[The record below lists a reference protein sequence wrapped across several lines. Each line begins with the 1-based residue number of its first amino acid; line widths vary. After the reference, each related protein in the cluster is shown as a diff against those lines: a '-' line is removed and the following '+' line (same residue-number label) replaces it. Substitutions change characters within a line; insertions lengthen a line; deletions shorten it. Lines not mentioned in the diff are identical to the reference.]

1 MYQSIK
7 TKAQLKRLP
16 IGTELI
22 LVECLMGPCNDPRTI
37 KQIKSNA
44 IVMQLPDGRT
54 SNCYLDQ
61 IGNKLEPTEDGFL
74 LRCEDGKVAVKYLV
88 KAN

>member
-16 IGTELI
+16 VDTELI
-22 LVECLMGPCNDPRTI
+22 LIECLMGLCNDPRTI
-37 KQIKSNA
+37 KQVRSND
-44 IVMQLPDGRT
+44 IVMELPNGRT
-54 SNCYLDQ
+54 SYCNL
-61 IGNKLEPTEDGFL
+61 GNKLEPTEDGFL
-74 LRCEDGKVAVKYLV
+74 LRCEDGTIAVKYLV